1 MNIDQLIKESEA
13 LDLLDQSYKMNSKI
27 LMNFRI
33 AKVKTKNKLFKNRG
47 VFKGYKILALITPV
61 KEKYEK

>member
-1 MNIDQLIKESEA
+1 MN
-13 LDLLDQSYKMNSKI
+13 NKI